1 VAVTSREFAVISACV
16 ATIVVSADF
25 AAQARPPT
33 SDPFAF
39 FSSIV
44 TITPAERQRIDAGDV
59 LVRVLPASGN
69 EVAVFAASR
78 LDDDAE
84 SVVRWTEAIE
94 QLKQGP
100 FVRAI
105 KRFSDPPLLSD
116 LDSLTLDDVD
126 LEEVAKC
133 RVGDCGIKLGAPEIQ
148 MLKAA
153 AGTDGDWKL
162 AVQRSFRR
170 VVFERVCGYRSE
182 GVASLPP
189 YVDRSQPVLP
199 RDQFAGILNRSPYLQ
214 RNLPSIAGGLV
225 RYPQVELPHT
235 QSFVYWSKEHYGSG
249 KPVVAVTQVHVVRP
263 MRSDH
268 ALPTVAIF
276 AHEIFASHY
285 RDGSLG
291 ATFVLESG
299 NGRYLAYVNRS
310 SLDALDGM
318 LGGLKRRL
326 VERRLES
333 DMKTAIDAVRRRI
346 ETSDPS

>member
-1 VAVTSREFAVISACV
+1 MSAREFAVLSACV
-16 ATIVVSADF
+16 ATLVLGANL
-25 AAQARPPT
+25 AGQARLPE

-44 TITPAERQRIDAGDV
+44 AITPAERQRIDAGDV

-116 LDSLTLDDVD
+116 LDSLILDDVD

-133 RVGDCGIKLGAPEIQ
+133 RVGDCGIKLAASEIEL
-148 MLKAA
+148 LKAA
-153 AGTDGDWKL
+153 AAIDGDWKL

-170 VVFERVCGYRSE
+170 IIFDRVCGYRSQ
-182 GVASLPP
+182 GFASLPP

-199 RDQFAGILNRSPYLQ
+199 RDQFAGILDRSPYLQ
-214 RNLPSIAGGLV
+214 RHLPTIALALV

-263 MRSDH
+263 MLSGR

-276 AHEIFASHY
+276 AQEIFASHY

-318 LGGLKRRL
+318 LSGLKRRL
-326 VERRLES
+326 VERRLGS
-333 DMKTAIDAVRRRI
+333 DMKTAIDGVRRRI

>member
-1 VAVTSREFAVISACV
+1 MSAREFAAISACV
-16 ATIVVSADF
+16 ATIVVSADL
-25 AAQARPPT
+25 AGQGRPAE

-44 TITPAERQRIDAGDV
+44 TVAPAERQRIDAGDV

-105 KRFSDPPLLSD
+105 KRFSEPPVLSD

-133 RVGDCGIKLGAPEIQ
+133 RVGDCGIKLAAPEIQ
-148 MLKAA
+148 TLKAA
-153 AGTDGDWKL
+153 AATDGEWKL

-170 VVFERVCGYRSE
+170 VILERVSGYRSE
-182 GVASLPP
+182 GFASLPP

-199 RDQFAGILNRSPYLQ
+199 RDQVAGILDRSPYLQ
-214 RNLPSIAGGLV
+214 RHLPTIASALV
-225 RYPQVELPHT
+225 RYPRVELPHT

-263 MRSDH
+263 IPSGH
-268 ALPTVAIF
+268 GLPTVAIF
-276 AHEIFASHY
+276 AQEIFASHY

-291 ATFVLESG
+291 ATFVLEGSS
-299 NGRYLAYVNRS
+299 GRYLAYVNRS

-326 VERRLES
+326 VERRLGT
-333 DMKTAIDAVRRRI
+333 DMKSAIDAVRRRI